1 MGKNDE
7 SSFKTVLEETETTK
21 NSFNLQQSFDYQEDG
36 FFVKVKK
43 SIGKIVITVL
53 VVVCLIGIIYLLTA
67 QITTQNAVAELTKK
81 IEGIDIKALKAQISG
96 FESRIED
103 MKKEN
108 DSLKAELTNIKNEME
123 KLKTVKKPVQAQTPK
138 QNKSVKPRGR

>member
-53 VVVCLIGIIYLLTA
+53 VVVCLIGIIYLL
-67 QITTQNAVAELTKK
+67 